1 MTRRDVQWKAGGFA
15 LMAVS
20 CAMCLALGNSAL
32 VVFFFPLALLGLPL
46 MIHGKRVGQLLRAE
60 RRGHCHT
67 ADAVHAARIRQR
79 QQGDD
84 GFGH

>member
-1 MTRRDVQWKAGGFA
+1 MTRRDLQWKAGGFA
-15 LMAVS
+15 LMAFS
-20 CAMCLALGNSAL
+20 CATCLALENSAL
-32 VVFFFPLALLGLPL
+32 VVVFFPLALLGLPL

-67 ADAVHAARIRQR
+67 AEVVHAARIRQR
-79 QQGDD
+79 RQGAD